1 MQLEFRDWRG
11 KEAGGHNQRQGAQL
25 GGLCESM
32 VVSWQS
38 SDEDRKVIKWID
50 LRRRVEESGFL
61 TRGGGVIIYSEM
73 EGKERTGF

>member
-1 MQLEFRDWRG
+1 
-11 KEAGGHNQRQGAQL
+11 
-25 GGLCESM
+25 M

-38 SDEDRKVIKWID
+38 SDEDRKVVKWID
-50 LRRRVEESGFL
+50 LRRREEESGFL